1 MPKKVHLEMNDIK
14 NVFRKV
20 KRPAGTLKP
29 LSRGGP
35 YHLNVVDYEAAEN
48 QFTFTAAG
56 MIARGV
62 FPGAVKAAHLKELFE
77 EAMLAILRHSGEV
90 KNDQW
95 APHLRA
101 TMTTKA
107 KTPSGEINFSGHIK
121 IKRREN
127 KPPVV
132 QFHCEVNPNVTYEFE
147 GRIVNNPA

>member
-1 MPKKVHLEMNDIK
+1 MNNKVHLELSDIAK
-14 NVFRKV
+14 VFQRL
-20 KRPAGTLKP
+20 KRPANTLKP
-29 LSRGGP
+29 YIRGGP
-35 YHLNVVDYEAAEN
+35 YQLKVVDYESAGN

-56 MIARGV
+56 VIAKGV

-90 KNDQW
+90 REDQW

-107 KTPSGEINFSGHIK
+107 KTPSGEINFSGYIK

-127 KPPVV
+127 KSPIVRLY
-132 QFHCEVNPNVTYEFE
+132 CEVNPYVTYEFE
-147 GRIVNNPA
+147 GRIVSNPA